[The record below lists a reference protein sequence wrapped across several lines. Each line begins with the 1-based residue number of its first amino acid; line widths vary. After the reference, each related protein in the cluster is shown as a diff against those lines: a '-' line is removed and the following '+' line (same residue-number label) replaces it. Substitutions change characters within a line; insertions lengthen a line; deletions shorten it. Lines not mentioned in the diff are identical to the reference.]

1 MVKKFLVFVILGVGF
16 ILVSSTFSY
25 SYSYLRESTTK
36 NTTLTMNILNN
47 PINFTT
53 FFLENKDFEQCYGL
67 GTTCVNAI
75 DVLFESPKTVAL
87 SSQFTDLVWMAVD
100 EVKKDGYEID
110 DVTTFETIGFSS
122 NVPSTNFLVV
132 MSK

>member
-1 MVKKFLVFVILGVGF
+1 MLWFRN
-16 ILVSSTFSY
+16 
-25 SYSYLRESTTK
+25 YLCE
-36 NTTLTMNILNN
+36 
-47 PINFTT
+47 
-53 FFLENKDFEQCYGL
+53 CY
-67 GTTCVNAI
+67 

-87 SSQFTDLVWMAVD
+87 SSQFADLVWMAVD

-110 DVTTFETIGFSS
+110 DVTTFETTWFSS